1 MKIRKQ
7 EMFQYSLSA
16 DNDFWFSKEAFLRA
30 NLLDE
35 EEKKT
40 VIFYI
45 QNRHNKD
52 LYFGVRF
59 SSSLD
64 YDTSDAVILEL
75 FKQVLV
81 KKTSKV

>member
-16 DNDFWFSKEAFLRA
+16 NKDFWFSKEAFLRA

-45 QNRHNKD
+45 QNRHNQD

-59 SSSLD
+59 SSSMN
-64 YDTSDAVILEL
+64 YDTSDTAILEL
-75 FKQVLV
+75 FKRVLV
-81 KKTSKV
+81 KTK

>member
-16 DNDFWFSKEAFLRA
+16 DKNFWFSKESFLRSD
-30 NLLDE
+30 LLDE

-40 VIFYI
+40 VLFYI
-45 QNRHNKD
+45 QNSHNKD

-59 SSSLD
+59 SSSMD
-64 YDTSDAVILEL
+64 YDTSDITILEL

-81 KKTSKV
+81 KTK

>member
-16 DNDFWFSKEAFLRA
+16 DKDFLFSKEAFLRA

-59 SSSLD
+59 SSAMN
-64 YDTSDAVILEL
+64 YDTSDIAILEL

-81 KKTSKV
+81 KTK

>member
-16 DNDFWFSKEAFLRA
+16 DKDFWFSKEVFLRA

-40 VIFYI
+40 VSFYI

-59 SSSLD
+59 SSAMN
-64 YDTSDAVILEL
+64 YDTSDIAILEL

-81 KKTSKV
+81 KTK

>member
-16 DNDFWFSKEAFLRA
+16 DKDFWFSKEAFLKA
-30 NLLDE
+30 DLLDG

-40 VIFYI
+40 AIFCI
-45 QNRHNKD
+45 QNKSNSD

-59 SSSLD
+59 SSSMN
-64 YDTSDAVILEL
+64 YDTSDTVILEL
-75 FKQVLV
+75 FKRVLV
-81 KKTSKV
+81 KNK

>member
-16 DNDFWFSKEAFLRA
+16 NKDFWFSKEAFLRA

-40 VIFYI
+40 VVFYI

-59 SSSLD
+59 SSSMN
-64 YDTSDAVILEL
+64 YDISDIAILQQ

-81 KKTSKV
+81 KTK

>member
-7 EMFQYSLSA
+7 EMFKYYLSA
-16 DNDFWFSKEAFLRA
+16 DKGFWFSKEAFLRS

-35 EEKKT
+35 EERKT

-52 LYFGVRF
+52 LYLGVRF
-59 SSSLD
+59 SSSMN
-64 YDTSDAVILEL
+64 YDTSDITILEL

-81 KKTSKV
+81 KTK

>member
-7 EMFQYSLSA
+7 EIFQYSLSA

-45 QNRHNKD
+45 QNRHNND

-59 SSSLD
+59 SSAMN
-64 YDTSDAVILEL
+64 YDTSDITILDL

-81 KKTSKV
+81 KTK

>member
-16 DNDFWFSKEAFLRA
+16 GKDFWFSKETFLRA

-59 SSSLD
+59 SSSMN
-64 YDTSDAVILEL
+64 YDTSDIIILEL

-81 KKTSKV
+81 KTK

>member
-7 EMFQYSLSA
+7 EMFQYSLYA
-16 DNDFWFSKEAFLRA
+16 DKDFWFSKEAFLRA
-30 NLLDE
+30 NLLNE

-45 QNRHNKD
+45 QNKHNSD

-59 SSSLD
+59 SSSEN
-64 YDTSDAVILEL
+64 YDTSDITILDL
-75 FKQVLV
+75 FKKVLV
-81 KKTSKV
+81 KTK

>member
-1 MKIRKQ
+1 MKLRKQ
-7 EMFQYSLSA
+7 EMFQYSLSG
-16 DNDFWFSKEAFLRA
+16 DKDFWFSKEAFLRSD
-30 NLLDE
+30 LLDE

-45 QNRHNKD
+45 QNKHNED

-59 SSSLD
+59 SSSMN
-64 YDTSDAVILEL
+64 YDTSDLALLEL

-81 KKTSKV
+81 KTK

>member
-16 DNDFWFSKEAFLRA
+16 EKGFWFSKEAFLKA
-30 NLLDE
+30 NLLNE

-40 VIFYI
+40 VIFCI
-45 QNRHNKD
+45 QNKNNND

-59 SSSLD
+59 SSPMD
-64 YDTSDAVILEL
+64 YDTSDITILEL
-75 FKQVLV
+75 FKRVLV
-81 KKTSKV
+81 KTK

>member
-16 DNDFWFSKEAFLRA
+16 DKDFWFSKEAFLKA
-30 NLLDE
+30 DLLDE

-40 VIFYI
+40 AIFYL
-45 QNRHNKD
+45 QNKSNSD

-59 SSSLD
+59 SSSMN
-64 YDTSDAVILEL
+64 YDTSDTIILGL

-81 KKTSKV
+81 KKNK

>member
-7 EMFQYSLSA
+7 EIFQYSLSA
-16 DNDFWFSKEAFLRA
+16 DKDYWFSKKAFLKA
-30 NLLDE
+30 DLLDE

-40 VIFYI
+40 IIFYI
-45 QNRHNKD
+45 QNRNDSD

-59 SSSLD
+59 SSSME
-64 YDTSDAVILEL
+64 YDISDMALQEL

-81 KKTSKV
+81 KTK

>member
-16 DNDFWFSKEAFLRA
+16 DKDFWFSKEAFLKA
-30 NLLDE
+30 NLLNE
-35 EEKKT
+35 EEKKP

-45 QNRHNKD
+45 QNRNNSD

-59 SSSLD
+59 SSSMN
-64 YDTSDAVILEL
+64 YDTTDITILKL

-81 KKTSKV
+81 KTK